1 MLHKKITYNAYFVL
15 DNDIRKLY
23 NNNDR
28 VGGIF
33 VQYFFT
39 WYFIFK

>member
-23 NNNDR
+23 NNDR
-28 VGGIF
+28 VGEFCTIF
-33 VQYFFT
+33 FYLVFYF
-39 WYFIFK
+39 